1 MTVSSAQAMLIIVGD
16 PQVLSLD
23 PLWRGFLNYVYVNG
37 GWTGPDITWDDP
49 KAKVDESGGYYKKA
63 SDTAQFDMVEFTC
76 HMEAVTLDEVD
87 EY

>member
-1 MTVSSAQAMLIIVGD
+1 MAVTCAQAMLIIVGD

-37 GWTGPDITWDDP
+37 GWTGPDIMWDP

-63 SDTAQFDMVEFTC
+63 SDNAQFDMVEFTHC
-76 HMEAVTLDEVD
+76 MEAVTLDEVD